1 MKKVNIVRN
10 MVKIA
15 MSLMR
20 KRGVMVDSWDAEK
33 EEIINKIIAD
43 GNMQLE

>member
-1 MKKVNIVRN
+1 

-20 KRGVMVDSWDAEK
+20 KRGQWSTAGM

>member
-1 MKKVNIVRN
+1 M
-10 MVKIA
+10 KIA

-20 KRGVMVDSWDAEK
+20 KRGGGGMVDSWDAEK
-33 EEIINKIIAD
+33 EEIRNKNIAE